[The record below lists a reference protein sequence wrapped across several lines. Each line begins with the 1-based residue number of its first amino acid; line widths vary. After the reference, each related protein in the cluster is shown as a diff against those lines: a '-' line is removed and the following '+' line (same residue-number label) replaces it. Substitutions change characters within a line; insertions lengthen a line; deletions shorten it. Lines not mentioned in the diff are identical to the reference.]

1 VTGGLYLHTAQGP
14 DDLLKIRMILIM
26 SSYRNRIIF
35 RALGV
40 LLAGCIA
47 LMSIPAVSVSAA
59 GPDREDVPVPGGRSA
74 PTQKSPIHLYFAGRN
89 SHYLMA
95 EQRVVLH
102 PDDPAGLADTIV
114 KGLIKGPQKG
124 LLKTIPADTQLRAL
138 YITPDGT
145 CYVDLS
151 EAVRKNHPGGSNSEL
166 LTIYSMVNSLI
177 LNVPEI
183 ERVQILIA
191 GNEAP
196 TLAGHIDLQLPVKAN
211 MLLIR

>member
-1 VTGGLYLHTAQGP
+1 
-14 DDLLKIRMILIM
+14 MILIM
-26 SSYRNRIIF
+26 SPYRKRIIF

-40 LLAGCIA
+40 LLAGCA
-47 LMSIPAVSVSAA
+47 VLVSMPAVSISAA
-59 GPDREDVPVPGGRSA
+59 GPDTEDVPLPGGMSA

-89 SHYLMA
+89 SNFLMA

-114 KGLIKGPQKG
+114 KALIKGPQKG

-138 YITPDGT
+138 YFTPDGT

-151 EAVRKNHPGGSNSEL
+151 EAVRKNHPGGSKSEL
-166 LTIYSMVNSLI
+166 LTIYSMVNSLV

-183 ERVQILIA
+183 ERVQILIE
-191 GNEAP
+191 GSEAP

>member
-1 VTGGLYLHTAQGP
+1 
-14 DDLLKIRMILIM
+14 MILIM
-26 SSYRNRIIF
+26 SPYRKRILF
-35 RALGV
+35 KALCV
-40 LLAGCIA
+40 LLAEGAVLMA
-47 LMSIPAVSVSAA
+47 LAAVYVSAA
-59 GPDREDVPVPGGRSA
+59 GPDSKDAPLPGGMSA
-74 PTQKSPIHLYFAGRN
+74 PIKKSPIHLYFAGRN
-89 SHYLMA
+89 SYFLMA

-102 PDDPAGLADTIV
+102 PDDPAGLAATIV
-114 KGLIKGPQKG
+114 NALIKGPQKG
-124 LLKTIPADTQLRAL
+124 LLKTIPAETRLRAI

-151 EAVRKNHPGGSNSEL
+151 QAVRKNHPGGSKSEL
-166 LTIYSMVNSLI
+166 LTIYSMVNSLV

-183 ERVQILIA
+183 ERVQILID